1 MVLKANFQKVI
12 LIAETHIR
20 MLLKEGKGDEK
31 TDKMAV
37 SKFNQI
43 TKAKYRPIKDQL
55 KAN

>member
-43 TKAKYRPIKDQL
+43 TKAKYRPITGQL
-55 KAN
+55 KTN